1 METAQ
6 QTDNLKQQPAEPVYF
21 ENTLLRVFGVLFCHD
36 AKRAR
41 TRTGKIEINRGVNE
55 KGIAVRFDP
64 EYAQP
69 GPFAHKV
76 ALAVMRKQSG
86 FGRPAQKAIS
96 FSQRELVRMTGRT
109 SMGGRQSE
117 ELALALKQIRYTHVL
132 AHFKT
137 EDRLVEHDFSIFNEV
152 LIERR
157 ASPTDPIVACT
168 IVIADPI
175 IQSLNDKHFTCLNHA
190 LMQNLSTIGSAL
202 YMRLFYHFATLYDG
216 HHVDRVVFK
225 KRYDDICAEWLGGI
239 TVLKH
244 RSKIV
249 GEQLGTHLDQ
259 LIELGFLRSYTLT
272 PAEGRGGFIL
282 TFRPGTR
289 FLADYRTFYARRFQ
303 GEFQFKFH
311 DENRAIGEPHR
322 VAYLFVEKRTG
333 RKHDGTAYV
342 SSKDVETAKELLAH
356 VSMEQMP
363 DFLDYALSEA
373 GKTRFDLQTL
383 GGVKQYLNG
392 YLQIRRQ
399 RATARATAAARQDD
413 EQQTRLRME
422 YDQYRRSA
430 AEDLFQSLP
439 AEEQAVIEALARS
452 KSKPGGL
459 GADYMAQTLIRLEK
473 ARLTTER
480 HADKI
485 SDFDHWSAS
494 RAAKVNSRSELV
506 V

>member
-6 QTDNLKQQPAEPVYF
+6 RTDSIRHQPAEPVF
-21 ENTLLRVFGVLFCHD
+21 LENTLLRVFGVLFCHD

-41 TRTGKIEINRGVNE
+41 TRTGKVEINRGVNE

-76 ALAVMRKQSG
+76 ALAVMRKQSA

-96 FSQRELVRMTGRT
+96 FSQRELIRMTGRKT
-109 SMGGRQSE
+109 MGGRQSE

-132 AHFKT
+132 AHFKK
-137 EDRLVEHDFSIFNEV
+137 ERRLIEHDFSIFNEV

-216 HHVDRVVFK
+216 RHLDRVAFK

-244 RSKIV
+244 RSKII
-249 GEQLGTHLDQ
+249 GEQLGKHLDQ
-259 LIELGFLRSYTLT
+259 LKEIDFLKSYTLT
-272 PAEGRGGFIL
+272 PAEGRDGFVL
-282 TFRPGTR
+282 TFRPGAR
-289 FLADYRTFYARRFQ
+289 FLADYGTFYARRSQ

-311 DENRAIGEPHR
+311 DESRTIGEPHR

-333 RKHDGTAYV
+333 RKQDGAAFV

-356 VSMEQMP
+356 VDIEQMA
-363 DFLDYALSEA
+363 DFLDYAMVEA
-373 GKTRFDLQTL
+373 GKTRFEPQTL
-383 GGVKQYLNG
+383 GGVKQYLTG
-392 YLQIRRQ
+392 YLQIREQ
-399 RATARATAAARQDD
+399 RAGARATAIARQA
-413 EQQTRLRME
+413 EEAQTRLRTA
-422 YDQYRRSA
+422 YDQYRRRA
-430 AEDLFQSLP
+430 AEDVFLALP
-439 AEEQAVIEALARS
+439 TEEQGTIEALARS
-452 KSKPGGL
+452 NLRSDDRGP
-459 GADYMAQTLIRLEK
+459 DYMAKTLFRLERL
-473 ARLTTER
+473 RLTAER
-480 HADKI
+480 HPDKI
-485 SDFDHWSAS
+485 SDFKQWSSS
-494 RAAKVNSRSELV
+494 RAA
-506 V
+506 

>member
-6 QTDNLKQQPAEPVYF
+6 ETTNLQQQPAEPVYF
-21 ENTLLRVFGVLFCHD
+21 ESTLLRVFGVLFCHD

-41 TRTGKIEINRGVNE
+41 TRTGNIEINRGVDE
-55 KGIAVRFDP
+55 KGIAVRFDQ

-96 FSQRELVRMTGRT
+96 FSQRELIRMTGRKT
-109 SMGGRQSE
+109 MGGRQSE

-132 AHFKT
+132 AHFKQD
-137 EDRLVEHDFSIFNEV
+137 DRLLEHDFSIFNEV

-216 HHVDRVVFK
+216 HHLDRVTFK

-244 RSKIV
+244 RSKIL

-259 LIELGFLRSYTLT
+259 LVSLGFLKSYTVT
-272 PAEGRGGFIL
+272 PAEGRDGFVL
-282 TFRPGTR
+282 NFRPGSR
-289 FLADYRTFYARRFQ
+289 FLSDYNTFYARRFQ

-311 DENRAIGEPHR
+311 DENRTMGEPHR

-333 RKHDGTAYV
+333 RKHDGGAYV

-356 VSMEQMP
+356 LNMEQMP
-363 DFLDYALSEA
+363 DFLDYALAEA
-373 GKTRFDLQTL
+373 GTTRFELQTL

-392 YLQIRRQ
+392 YLQIRQQ
-399 RATARATAAARQDD
+399 RTTAKATAAARQA
-413 EQQTRLRME
+413 EERQLRLRMD
-422 YDQYRRSA
+422 YDQYRRTA
-430 AEDLFQSLP
+430 AADLFQRLP
-439 AEEQAVIEALARS
+439 ADEQAAIEALARS
-452 KSKPGGL
+452 KSNSDS
-459 GADYMAQTLIRLEK
+459 GATDYMSETLARMEKLRLI
-473 ARLTTER
+473 AER
-480 HADKI
+480 HAGSI
-485 SDFDHWSAS
+485 SSFEKWSAS
-494 RAAKVNSRSELV
+494 HGA
-506 V
+506 